1 MAVGADRDRGDGG
14 GCPGGDAQGLT
25 VVAGVEAT
33 TPAMTNTGGS
43 AGTSGTIGAVS
54 LRADSSTDRR
64 PHVVIVG
71 GGFGGL
77 HAARRLKRAAVRVTV
92 IDRGTSHLFQPLL
105 YQCATGLLSEGAI
118 SSPIRHLLR
127 RQRNADVVL
136 GEASDIDAAARTLTV
151 DRVDGT
157 TMSITYDHLVV
168 AVGMRTSYRGA
179 ERLADFSVGM
189 KTLDD
194 ALAIRRNIIAAF
206 EMAESLPDA
215 AQRRPWLTFAVAGGG
230 PTGVELAGQIREV
243 ATIAL
248 EDEFRTIDPAEA
260 RVLLLHGGD
269 RVLPSFSPGLSS
281 SAQKTLDR
289 LGVETHLGVHVTDVT
304 ADEVETT
311 DKQTHEK
318 VRYPVKTVLWTT
330 GVEAVPFA
338 GAVARALGAEQG
350 RGGRI
355 PVEADL
361 SVAGHPE
368 IWIVGDVSSRDDL
381 PGVAEVAMQGGR
393 HVGAVIA
400 GLSEGRTER
409 PPFRYRDLGN
419 AAYIA
424 RRHAVV
430 ESGRLRLSGYVG
442 WLAWGAIHI
451 AFLAGIRNR
460 LGTVVNWGT
469 TLLTD
474 SRRERAITYGDPE
487 TARQPYR

>member
-1 MAVGADRDRGDGG
+1 MALR
-14 GCPGGDAQGLT
+14 
-25 VVAGVEAT
+25 
-33 TPAMTNTGGS
+33 S
-43 AGTSGTIGAVS
+43 ASRT
-54 LRADSSTDRR
+54 

-71 GGFGGL
+71 AGFGGL
-77 HAARRLKRAAVRVTV
+77 HAARRLKKANVRVTV
-92 IDRGTSHLFQPLL
+92 VDRGTSHLFQPLL

-136 GEASDIDAAARTLTV
+136 GEAKDVDAGSRTLSV
-151 DRVDGT
+151 DRPDGS
-157 TMSITYDHLVV
+157 TMTIDYDHLVV
-168 AVGMRTSYRGA
+168 AVGMRTSYHGCEGVSGHA
-179 ERLADFSVGM
+179 PGM

-194 ALAIRRNIIAAF
+194 ALAIRRKIIGAF
-206 EMAESLPDA
+206 EIAESLPDSE
-215 AQRRPWLTFAVAGGG
+215 QRRPWLTFAVAGGG
-230 PTGVELAGQIREV
+230 PTGVELAGQIREL
-243 ATIAL
+243 ATLAL
-248 EDEFRTIDPAEA
+248 HHEFRSIDPGEA

-269 RVLPSFSPGLSS
+269 RVLPSFSPDLSRR
-281 SAQKTLDR
+281 AQKILDE
-289 LGVETHLGVHVTDVT
+289 LGVETHLGVHVTGVT
-304 ADEVETT
+304 AEQVETT
-311 DKQTHEK
+311 AKAEPHE
-318 VRYPVKTVLWTT
+318 VIHYPARTTLWTT

-338 GAVARALGAEQG
+338 GVLARALGVDQD

-361 SVAGHPE
+361 SVQGHPDV
-368 IWIVGDVSSRDDL
+368 WVVGDVSSRDNL

-400 GLSEGRTER
+400 HIIDGGTDRA
-409 PPFRYRDLGN
+409 PFRYRDLGN

-430 ESGRLRLSGYVG
+430 ESGRLQLSGYVG
-442 WLAWGAIHI
+442 WVAWGIIHI
-451 AFLAGIRNR
+451 AFLAGVRNR
-460 LGTVVNWGT
+460 MGTVVNWGA